1 MQLPA
6 EGKRG
11 QLRIGATMDASRG
24 AREVSMVSHLSGG
37 ATGENRRSFHK
48 STRDSSREAGE
59 RRQLREGAI
68 SIPTLSP
75 PLPSMHGCIP
85 FSAHRA
91 HAAAAVALE
100 RSYEALKKQFVK
112 VDEASKAAK
121 AEARRSRELCAT
133 LEKDLD
139 VSKRKVQELVGEKKV
154 LEEDVK
160 SVQSSSRR
168 LEAKL
173 LTTIRQI
180 GPGGLKSLSKLG
192 EGLEQA
198 KKERDFL
205 AAKLAARDGRMA
217 QLAREKEALSAALE
231 IKEEE
236 MGLGGGGGGGGGG
249 TGEGAHGGS
258 REEARASLLLSL
270 ATAREEQRRLR
281 LEIAQGIEERKVLNA
296 ALDASARETQELADK
311 QNETKALGDQVAAWK
326 GRAEMLMIEVEEAR
340 GECGKLRD
348 EMDVL
353 LDQVVEER
361 EVGGGASSLLGGKVS
376 STSGGEDDLGSLRA
390 KAKSDAMRADA
401 AEAALSSCK
410 ARNAELQA
418 EVS

>member
-1 MQLPA
+1 VHA
-6 EGKRG
+6 AG
-11 QLRIGATMDASRG
+11 RI
-24 AREVSMVSHLSGG
+24 
-37 ATGENRRSFHK
+37 
-48 STRDSSREAGE
+48 
-59 RRQLREGAI
+59 
-68 SIPTLSP
+68 PSP
-75 PLPSMHGCIP
+75 P
-85 FSAHRA
+85 HR
-91 HAAAAVALE
+91 HPAAAVALE
-100 RSYEALKKQFVK
+100 RSYEALKKQFAK
-112 VDEASKAAK
+112 ADEASKAAR

-160 SVQSSSRR
+160 SAQTSSRR

-173 LTTIRQI
+173 LATIRQI

-236 MGLGGGGGGGGGG
+236 MGLAGGGGGEGSGGGGGGGAGG
-249 TGEGAHGGS
+249 GAHGGS

-281 LEIAQGIEERKVLNA
+281 LEVAEGIEERKVLNA
-296 ALDASARETQELADK
+296 ALDASTRETQELADK
-311 QNETKALGDQVAAWK
+311 QNETKALEDQVAGWK
-326 GRAEMLMIEVEEAR
+326 GRAEKLQRELEEAR
-340 GECGKLRD
+340 GECVKLRD

-353 LDQVVEER
+353 LDEVVEER
-361 EVGGGASSLLGGKVS
+361 EVGGGASSLLGGRVS
-376 STSGGEDDLGSLRA
+376 STSGGDDDLGSLRA
-390 KAKSDAMRADA
+390 KAKSEAMRADA
-401 AEAALSSCK
+401 AGAALSSCK

-418 EVS
+418 EVP